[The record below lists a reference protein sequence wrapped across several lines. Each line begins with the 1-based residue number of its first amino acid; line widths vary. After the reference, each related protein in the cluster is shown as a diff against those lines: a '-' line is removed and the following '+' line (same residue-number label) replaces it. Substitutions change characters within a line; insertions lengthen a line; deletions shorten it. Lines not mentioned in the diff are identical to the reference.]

1 MIYMYMYFKFFLKSK
16 ENFVTERILK
26 MIKLPKIDIDFVE
39 DKSRL
44 VKILIS
50 ISIISLIVS
59 VIGMILYLKLF
70 YDIKYMQIQM
80 MVLN

>member
-59 VIGMILYLKLF
+59 VIVMILYLKLF